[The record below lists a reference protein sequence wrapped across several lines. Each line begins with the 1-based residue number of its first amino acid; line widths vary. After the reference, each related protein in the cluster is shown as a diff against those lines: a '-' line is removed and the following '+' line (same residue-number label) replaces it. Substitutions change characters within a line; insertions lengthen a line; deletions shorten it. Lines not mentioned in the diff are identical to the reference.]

1 MVGGPGGVTSQV
13 VLGVDQEAM
22 GVRYFLSYF
31 CARDY
36 FWRLQKG
43 CVTAVQRLCNGCFM
57 VVAVLQF

>member
-1 MVGGPGGVTSQV
+1 MRVL
-13 VLGVDQEAM
+13 LGVDHKAV